1 MATEVR
7 RVEYYYA
14 TVEDKHGKGYWLLEH
29 FRQKGVNLIAF
40 TAFPRG
46 AGRSQLDFIP
56 EDAETLKAAAA
67 EAKVD
72 LVGPKRAFLAQGGDE
87 VGAIVELHYRLSN
100 AGISVHAANG
110 VSAGTGGFGY
120 VLWVKSEDY
129 DRAAVTLGV

>member
-1 MATEVR
+1 MRPSRIGMGKATGCWSTSGR
-7 RVEYYYA
+7 RA
-14 TVEDKHGKGYWLLEH
+14 
-29 FRQKGVNLIAF
+29 VNLIAF

-56 EDAETLKAAAA
+56 EDAEILKAAAA
-67 EAKVD
+67 EVNVD
-72 LVGPKRAFLAQGGDE
+72 LVGPKRAFLVQGEDK
-87 VGAIVELHYRLSN
+87 VGAIVELHYRLTNS
-100 AGISVHAANG
+100 GISVLAANG